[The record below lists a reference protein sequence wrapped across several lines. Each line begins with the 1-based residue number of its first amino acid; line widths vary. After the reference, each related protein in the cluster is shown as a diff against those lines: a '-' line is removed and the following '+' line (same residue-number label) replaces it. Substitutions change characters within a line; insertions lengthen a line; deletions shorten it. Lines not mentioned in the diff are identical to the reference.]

1 MANDLINHAGVM
13 KPLLNPK
20 GWACKASGLIDTC
33 TKEVQETSAL
43 GEAMKAP
50 HRSPSLALGISS
62 ILLFLTHILLFL
74 LFF

>member
-1 MANDLINHAGVM
+1 MANDLISRAGVV

-33 TKEVQETSAL
+33 TKEMQETVAL
-43 GEAMKAP
+43 GEDTKDT
-50 HRSPSLALGISS
+50 HHSPSLALGISS
-62 ILLFLTHILLFL
+62 VLLFLTHILLFL

>member
-33 TKEVQETSAL
+33 TKEMQETAAL
-43 GEAMKAP
+43 GVDVKAP
-50 HRSPSLALGISS
+50 HHSLPLALGIYS
-62 ILLFLTHILLFL
+62 ILLFLTHIILFL